1 MSYGKGTK
9 KDGTELIKVRVRT
22 DVADF
27 LRAKAKH
34 AEMPVTELGGAL
46 LEYAA
51 QAEANDEGAA
61 LVLPTVRQVVRQELN
76 LFLERIF
83 DFQVRTY
90 MEAGTAR
97 RMVQAIAYYSHE
109 LTPLKGAAK
118 LEKLKEYEEKQWAS
132 TWEAGR
138 RHFDGLVDLRE
149 KMGYAQ
155 NIFEN
160 KMTRLAS
167 KDQTELEADL
177 SAD

>member
-1 MSYGKGTK
+1 MTPK
-9 KDGTELIKVRVRT
+9 KDGTELLRVRISSE
-22 DVADF
+22 VAAF
-27 LRAKAKH
+27 LKAKAD
-34 AEMPVTELGGAL
+34 AGGMPVTELGGAL

-51 QAEANDEGAA
+51 QAEANEEGEA
-61 LVLPTVRQVVRQELN
+61 LILPTVRQVVRQELN

-109 LTPLKGAAK
+109 LAPLKGAAK
-118 LEKLKEYEEKQWAS
+118 LDKLKEYEEKQWAS

-149 KMGYAQ
+149 RMGYAQ

-160 KMTRLAS
+160 KINRLAS
-167 KDQTELEADL
+167 DDQTEVEADL

>member
-1 MSYGKGTK
+1 MPKERRTII
-9 KDGTELIKVRVRT
+9 LQVRVGE
-22 DVADF
+22 DVANF
-27 LRAKAKH
+27 LKAKAQ
-34 AEMPVTELGGAL
+34 AGGMPLTELGGAL

-51 QAEANDEGAA
+51 QAEANEEGEA

-118 LEKLKEYEEKQWAS
+118 LDKLKEYEEKQWAS
-132 TWEAGR
+132 TWEAGK
-138 RHFDGLVDLRE
+138 RHFDGLVELRE
-149 KMGYAQ
+149 KMGYSQ

-160 KMTRLAS
+160 KMNRLLS
-167 KDQTELEADL
+167 EDQTEVEADL